1 MFYNQ
6 KTNRV
11 PNKTLYYRKHKFDHK
26 ILEKVRNRDLH
37 TRRNEIKGTKNRWK
51 TNEMNTETT
60 EHKKKVENQWN
71 EHRNNKTETIRD
83 TTYRWHIG
91 ASTQNQTQYI
101 RLSVSKKVENK
112 REYRKRRE
120 AQKNMK
126 KNE

>member
-37 TRRNEIKGTKNRWK
+37 TRRNENKKHKNRWK

-83 TTYRWHIG
+83 TTNRWHIG
-91 ASTQNQTQYI
+91 ASTQN
-101 RLSVSKKVENK
+101 
-112 REYRKRRE
+112 
-120 AQKNMK
+120 
-126 KNE
+126 